1 MVMVIEVIENSNFQS
16 LPVSLLM
23 IMHRNYLIVF
33 FKCQVAALGRHIPM
47 TSEEKFM
54 ERRERPIDTETLRQ
68 GDEIKDKDED
78 DGDGDGY
85 QGN

>member
-16 LPVSLLM
+16 LPVSLLI

-33 FKCQVAALGRHIPM
+33 FKCQVAALGKRILM
-47 TSEEKFM
+47 TSEEKIM

-68 GDEIKDKDED
+68 GDEIKDQDKDKD
-78 DGDGDGY
+78 DGDGY
-85 QGN
+85 RGN